1 MGSGAATAPHAP
13 HLRPLTAPPPP
24 PPDWLVDRRHCGL
37 RWQAQVS
44 AVRQKIEAALRDM
57 PEHEEIARLLA
68 GAGEQNLPPPTPNPP
83 RASVQPP

>member
-1 MGSGAATAPHAP
+1 M
-13 HLRPLTAPPPP
+13 
-24 PPDWLVDRRHCGL
+24 
-37 RWQAQVS
+37 S